1 MARARQLSPVVT
13 WLGHSDA
20 RERMTNAL
28 LSGKAAHAYLI
39 SGPEGI
45 GKAGVAVHIA
55 RLMLCDAPS
64 AKPCGVCAQ
73 CKAAASLQHPD
84 LHIYSPTPTP
94 EEKQKDAPGSEAF
107 PEQFA
112 AMTTQLRE
120 NPYADADLA
129 SYRKSES
136 KSRRASTTSSKIR
149 IADSRNLIREASRR
163 PYQAQRSVFLLLD
176 AHLMNREAQNSLLK
190 LLEEPPSSAHVLLTA
205 SSLQL
210 LLPTV
215 RSRCQRIP
223 LSAYSREEVCNALLQ
238 SGIEKSA
245 AELSAGLAGGSIKR
259 ALFFASLDT
268 ETLEKAA
275 VDFLA
280 LSAQLVP
287 DKVHAEVERL
297 LDDPILRDDAFFELL
312 MLFLSDAANHN
323 VKGASKLSHFPSQ
336 AARIAKLVQAYPS
349 ADFSS
354 AAKAVDAAAG
364 RRAIGYTPSLVLTA
378 MVIELHR
385 ALGPRLRA

>member
-1 MARARQLSPVVT
+1 
-13 WLGHSDA
+13 
-20 RERMTNAL
+20 
-28 LSGKAAHAYLI
+28 
-39 SGPEGI
+39 
-45 GKAGVAVHIA
+45 
-55 RLMLCDAPS
+55 
-64 AKPCGVCAQ
+64 
-73 CKAAASLQHPD
+73 
-84 LHIYSPTPTP
+84 
-94 EEKQKDAPGSEAF
+94 
-107 PEQFA
+107 
-112 AMTTQLRE
+112 
-120 NPYADADLA
+120 
-129 SYRKSES
+129 
-136 KSRRASTTSSKIR
+136 
-149 IADSRNLIREASRR
+149 
-163 PYQAQRSVFLLLD
+163 
-176 AHLMNREAQNSLLK
+176 EAQNSLLK

-297 LDDPILRDDAFFELL
+297 HDDPILRDDAFFELL
-312 MLFLSDAANHN
+312 MLFLSDAAHHN

>member
-1 MARARQLSPVVT
+1 MR
-13 WLGHSDA
+13 
-20 RERMTNAL
+20 NAL
-28 LSGKAAHAYLI
+28 LAGKAAHAYLI

-45 GKAGVAVHIA
+45 GKAGVALEMA
-55 RLMLCDAPS
+55 RLMLCDHQGATS
-64 AKPCGVCAQ
+64 CGVCAQ
-73 CKAAASLQHPD
+73 CKTSATLQHPD
-84 LHIYSPTPTP
+84 LHIYVPTPTP
-94 EEKQKDAPGSEAF
+94 EDKQRDAPGNEAF
-107 PEQFA
+107 PEQFT
-112 AMTTQLRE
+112 AMIAQLRE
-120 NPYADADLA
+120 SPYADVDLA
-129 SYRKSES
+129 GYRKSES
-136 KSRRASTTSSKIR
+136 KSRRASTTASKIR

-215 RSRCQRIP
+215 RSRCQRVP
-223 LSAYSREEVCNALLQ
+223 LSAYSREEIHQALLQ
-238 SGIEKSA
+238 AGIETPV
-245 AELSAGLAGGSIKR
+245 AELSAGLAGGSVKR
-259 ALFFASLDT
+259 ALFFASMDT

-280 LSAQLVP
+280 LSAQLIP

-312 MLFLSDAANHN
+312 MLFLSDAAHHR
-323 VKGASKLSHFPSQ
+323 GSGTSRLSHFPSQ
-336 AARIAKLVQAYPS
+336 SARISKLVQAYPS
-349 ADFSS
+349 ADFTT
-354 AAKAVDAAAG
+354 AAKAVDTAAG
-364 RRAIGYTPSLVLTA
+364 RRALGYTPSLVLTA